1 MRASDLVETVRSSEI
16 ECACDCDRF
25 REGRRGSDIDL
36 SVASPPPPLLLP
48 PTPPAA
54 PEPGAVG
61 TFTRGVAVRLPKTAR
76 SVKKSMLPPPPW
88 PMPVLLAVLNDLHR
102 PPAHALVLERSHG
115 LHLPRA
121 ALALE
126 VIARLEYPAFAKN
139 NKKITQHLCA
149 TPTEQRDDAD
159 DDNTKQE
166 GTHFANEGIGDGS
179 AKSSCAKL
187 RGRPPAPPASPLLA
201 NAGDSSPLP
210 ARAPGSPRPRP
221 STRDG
226 PATAPAPPTAPTTGA
241 TLAAH
246 DSDDDGV
253 ARFTA
258 ERDLGSCSWCRGD
271 GEVAVAGSRGR
282 RRGRGHRRR
291 QVRARARARGVVCYQ
306 LLL

>member
-1 MRASDLVETVRSSEI
+1 MVETVRSSEI

-25 REGRRGSDIDL
+25 REGRCGSDIDL

-187 RGRPPAPPASPLLA
+187 RGRPPVPPASPLLA

-210 ARAPGSPRPRP
+210 ARAPGSPRPHP

-226 PATAPAPPTAPTTGA
+226 PLPPQPRPQPQPQAPHWRPTTAMTTASPGSRRSATWAAARGVGATAKSRLP
-241 TLAAH
+241 
-246 DSDDDGV
+246 
-253 ARFTA
+253 
-258 ERDLGSCSWCRGD
+258 
-271 GEVAVAGSRGR
+271 EVAVAGGDGDTAGGKCAPVPAPAAWCATSYYYD
-282 RRGRGHRRR
+282 
-291 QVRARARARGVVCYQ
+291 YQ
-306 LLL
+306 C